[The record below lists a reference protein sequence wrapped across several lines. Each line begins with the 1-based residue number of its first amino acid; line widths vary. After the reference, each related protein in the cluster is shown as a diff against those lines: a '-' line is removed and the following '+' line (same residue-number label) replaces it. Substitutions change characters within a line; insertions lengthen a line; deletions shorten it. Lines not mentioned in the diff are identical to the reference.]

1 MALNE
6 RMSTLADT
14 LRTNHQ
20 LMVKLAEAQVALG
33 PALTRLGEQQSGQDD
48 VARAH
53 LRNIELLLT
62 RLLTESEQG
71 RSQSLC
77 RIAQRPETPHP
88 HRGDG
93 DARRDPRMRNRRGGN
108 GLEAWPGYVDA
119 LSTLLMVTIFVLLV
133 FVLAEAFLSSALT
146 GSDNTISRLREQ
158 IAELSQSLS
167 LETTK
172 DASLAQELAALN
184 AQLTA
189 AQAANSGLTQQLA
202 TANSTITALND
213 KEAGLQSQLSDAQT
227 QASSA
232 ASRITALQEQMA
244 TQAQQDSEAGPGLQQ
259 QLTFAQGKLA
269 EQQKLTQEQQDQIT
283 LLNQQIAAMR
293 LQLQVL
299 AQALDAARTLDTK
312 ENVQIADLGKQLNEA
327 LARKVE
333 ELQQYQSAF
342 FHAMRDALANEP
354 NIKIVGDRFVFESDV
369 LFHVDQAKI
378 TPGGQKEIEQVA
390 KAVKEIS
397 AKIPPNVNWISQRRR
412 LCRRAGDHGGPYHS
426 NFDLSSARAL
436 AVLDLLVKD
445 GVPQPRIAATAM
457 GSNNPLAPAPPRPIT
472 RRTAGSSSD

>member
-1 MALNE
+1 
-6 RMSTLADT
+6 
-14 LRTNHQ
+14 
-20 LMVKLAEAQVALG
+20 
-33 PALTRLGEQQSGQDD
+33 
-48 VARAH
+48 
-53 LRNIELLLT
+53 
-62 RLLTESEQG
+62 
-71 RSQSLC
+71 
-77 RIAQRPETPHP
+77 
-88 HRGDG
+88 
-93 DARRDPRMRNRRGGN
+93 MRNRRGGN

-378 TPGGQKEIEQVA
+378 TPAGQKEIEQVA
-390 KAVKEIS
+390 KAVQEIS
-397 AKIPPNVNWISQRRR
+397 AKIPPNVNWILSVDGYADAQ
-412 LCRRAGDHGGPYHS
+412 AITGGPYHS

-457 GSNNPLAPAPPRPIT
+457 GSNNPLSPGTTQADYAQNRRIEFRLTAP
-472 RRTAGSSSD
+472 